1 MGKVTSLIEF
11 NGGVG
16 NLVGYKGRDGRNV
29 IRHKVYDVK
38 NPKTT
43 LQMRRRVAWGNLVQM
58 WGALM
63 PHMEP
68 AFENKT
74 AGQTQFNAFMQAN
87 VDGNNVVYLKK
98 NEMRL
103 GVCLVAPVLISEG
116 TLPAISASTVSGG
129 RVVTNIALGDLANLA
144 ESTVSSFSKAILN
157 NNVGWREGDQL
168 TIVYMEQMLEGVDS
182 VPKAVVHVTKI
193 VLQKENNT
201 SLADACDIT
210 LMGVNDG
217 YLAFTRTVTGGLAYI
232 QSRKEDGT
240 TKVSTTRLMVNNT
253 LLESY
258 CTRSAQDA
266 AIKSYGGANEK
277 YLTPITSEYLAPGV

>member
-87 VDGNNVVYLKK
+87 VDGGNVVYLKK

-103 GVCLVAPVLISEG
+103 GVCVVAPVLLSEG
-116 TLPAISASTVSGG
+116 TLPAIQASTVSGG
-129 RVVTNIALGDLANLA
+129 RVATSIALGDLSNLSEA
-144 ESTVSSFSKAILN
+144 TISSFSKAILN
-157 NNVGWREGDQL
+157 NNEGWREGDQL
-168 TIVYMEQMLEGVDS
+168 TIVYVEQVMEGTES
-182 VPKAVVHVTKI
+182 VPKAVVHVTKV
-193 VLQKENNT
+193 VLTKTGNT
-201 SLADACDIT
+201 PLADVCDIT
-210 LMGVNDG
+210 LMGVVDG
-217 YLAFTRTVTGGLAYI
+217 YLAFTGTITGGLAYI

-240 TKVSTTRLMVNNT
+240 TKVSTARLMVNNT
-253 LLESY
+253 LLEDY
-258 CTRSAQDA
+258 CNRSAQNA

-277 YLTPITSEYLAPGV
+277 YLTPITDEYLAPEV